1 MHEGTRRV
9 KCLAAR
15 RTALLLT
22 GSVQTYLGAMSQINR
37 RTFIATGL
45 GAFVTVLVTAR
56 LAHARRRHDPKPHPD
71 PRPGITGASV
81 ATKEQLASTP
91 ALIPIFDSVREMPEI
106 ADGIRCRCGCADAPG
121 FRSLLSCYEGADAM
135 ARECHTCQ
143 GEAKLAARLKQSG
156 KSLDEI
162 RAAIDAKYA

>member
-1 MHEGTRRV
+1 M
-9 KCLAAR
+9 AR
-15 RTALLLT
+15 RATSVLLLT
-22 GSVQTYLGAMSQINR
+22 GSVQPYLGAMPRINR
-37 RTFIATGL
+37 RTFITTGL
-45 GAFVTVLVTAR
+45 GAVVTVLATAE
-56 LAHARRRHDPKPHPD
+56 LAHARRHHDPKPHPD
-71 PRPGITGASV
+71 PRPGISGDNV

-106 ADGIRCRCGCADAPG
+106 ADGIRCLCGCADSPG

-143 GEAKLAARLKQSG
+143 GEAKLAARLRKSG

>member
-1 MHEGTRRV
+1 MP
-9 KCLAAR
+9 
-15 RTALLLT
+15 
-22 GSVQTYLGAMSQINR
+22 QISR

-45 GAFVTVLVTAR
+45 GAFVTVLATTR
-56 LAHARRRHDPKPHPD
+56 LAHARSHRDPKPHPD
-71 PRPGITGASV
+71 PRPGITGANV

-106 ADGIRCRCGCADAPG
+106 VDGIRCRCGCADSPG
-121 FRSLLSCYEGADAM
+121 FRSLLCCYEGAVAM